1 MLNHVSIMGRMVSDP
16 ELKDYNDKPYCPFRI
31 ACDRDYKNRDSSK
44 YDADYINCVIWGSG
58 AKVIASNFKKGNR
71 ICVEGR
77 LQSRKYE
84 KDGKKKDIVEI
95 IISNFYF
102 VDVKA
107 DASTSQK
114 ATRLEPEI
122 EPEEPD
128 DYDEVMQEPDL
139 DPET

>member
-1 MLNHVSIMGRMVSDP
+1 MQINKIGINIKQPKFQANYFRVDKFGRHCQFMTISTDNEENLGKEPV
-16 ELKDYNDKPYCPFRI
+16 
-31 ACDRDYKNRDSSK
+31 
-44 YDADYINCVIWGSG
+44 
-58 AKVIASNFKKGNR
+58 
-71 ICVEGR
+71 
-77 LQSRKYE
+77 LQYE
-84 KDGKKKDIVEI
+84 QDGKKKDIVEI